1 MSVSQSLFTFE
12 VIVLCYI
19 MKNRKLGKH
28 SWVVM
33 EVSINLA
40 HLCVNLFGS
49 MKAFSFV
56 SFNYHFS
63 LSCRVRQIS
72 FQPWIICL
80 YAVLPI
86 FFFGRIHFDW
96 NTETATWN
104 LALIFPQTPFCVTQP
119 MSISNSIYD
128 LCVPYWHAVD
138 FFRHF
143 YLPSS
148 SLIKDFSA
156 RSGNVRL
163 NIFLKFHC
171 YSFISIECI
180 ESGRNQIN
188 IDSVKKQ

>member
-1 MSVSQSLFTFE
+1 MEARGLWKEAAEWKYFTCGSLCSSDVSPRSSTKSMPVSKSLITFE
-12 VIVLCYI
+12 VIVLCHI
-19 MKNRKLGKH
+19 MKSRKLGKH

-40 HLCVNLFGS
+40 YLGVNLFGS

-86 FFFGRIHFDW
+86 FFFNGIHFEW
-96 NTETATWN
+96 KAETATWN
-104 LALIFPQTPFCVTQP
+104 LALIFPQTPFYVTQP

-138 FFRHF
+138 F
-143 YLPSS
+143 SS
-148 SLIKDFSA
+148 SLSLAVF
-156 RSGNVRL
+156 V
-163 NIFLKFHC
+163 
-171 YSFISIECI
+171 
-180 ESGRNQIN
+180 
-188 IDSVKKQ
+188 SV